1 MPNSDGNANV
11 FRDTQVEYLRA
22 YIHEITPVTER
33 ITLLLVN
40 PADDEG
46 VIPTAEDGGR

>member
-1 MPNSDGNANV
+1 MPNFDGNAKAL
-11 FRDTQVEYLRA
+11 RDTQVEYHRS
-22 YIHEITPVTER
+22 YIREITPVTER

-40 PADDEG
+40 TADDEG